1 MVTSAVDR
9 FIVPGGRPASAIAAG
24 YLGLFSLLPFFGI
37 FAIIVSLVA
46 FRDLKQN
53 PQLHGR
59 GRAWFGLVMGIVT
72 TVAYMISI
80 IVALIGAVRV
90 AISRGPR
97 LQIESPNHEKP
108 SRGRSFAVSDVIRI
122 DGAIAEAEDR
132 FARFRLIGWWDQERL
147 AGARVVVIGAGAL
160 GNEILK
166 NLALLGVGHVFVA
179 DRDRIENSNLSR
191 SILFRERDCGR
202 PKAVVAAER
211 AAEIYPDIQ
220 VQPFAGNVVH
230 DLGQGIYRWADV
242 ILGGLDNREARVA
255 INLAAARAGKVWIDG
270 AIERLDGVARVFDP
284 ATGPCYECTMGEND
298 WKMLEARR
306 SCALLSRDE
315 MEQGKVPTTPTTASI
330 IAGIQVQEAI
340 KYLHGLETI
349 AGQGFVFDGTH
360 HQSYL
365 VSYTRKPDCPAHDA
379 DVPVEVASMASV
391 ARPVPAICSSESA
404 RTLGPMAVIEIGR
417 DLLAS
422 LHCSDCGE
430 DEPVFASLGKV
441 TEAQGRCPRC
451 RQPRTPAVFHTIDGR
466 RADLLD
472 LTLGAIGVPP
482 WDVLGGR
489 AGMDQR
495 FYEFSGDRD
504 ARARPAGG
512 R

>member
-1 MVTSAVDR
+1 M
-9 FIVPGGRPASAIAAG
+9 
-24 YLGLFSLLPFFGI
+24 
-37 FAIIVSLVA
+37 
-46 FRDLKQN
+46 
-53 PQLHGR
+53 
-59 GRAWFGLVMGIVT
+59 
-72 TVAYMISI
+72 
-80 IVALIGAVRV
+80 
-90 AISRGPR
+90 
-97 LQIESPNHEKP
+97 
-108 SRGRSFAVSDVIRI
+108 SDVIRI
-122 DGAIAEAEDR
+122 DDTATEDR

-147 AGARVVVIGAGAL
+147 AKARVVVIGAGAL

-166 NLALLGVGHVFVA
+166 NLALLGLKNVFVA

-211 AAEIYPDIQ
+211 AAEIYPDIR
-220 VQPFAGNVVH
+220 VQPFAGNIVY

-255 INLAAARAGKVWIDG
+255 INLATARAGKVWIDG

-315 MEQGKVPTTPTTASI
+315 MELGKVPTTPTTASI

-349 AGQGFVFDGTH
+349 AGQGFVFDGTR

-365 VSYTRKPDCPAHDA
+365 VNYTRKPDCPAHDA
-379 DVPVEVASMASV
+379 DLPVETLPWQVGST
-391 ARPVPAICSSESA
+391 
-404 RTLGPMAVIEIGR
+404 RTGDLLERVRRDLGRYAVIEIGR
-417 DLLAS
+417 DVLAS
-422 LHCSDCGE
+422 LHCSKCGE
-430 DEPVFASLGKV
+430 DEPVFASLGQV

-451 RQPRTPAVFHTIDGR
+451 QQPRAPTLLHTIDGR
-466 RADLLD
+466 RTDLLD
-472 LTLGAIGVPP
+472 MTMGAIGVPP
-482 WDVLGGR
+482 WDVLCGR

-495 FYEFSGDRD
+495 FYEFGGDRD
-504 ARARPAGG
+504 VVLGPLAAASNP
-512 R
+512 